1 MGDMEIPN
9 FYRVNK
15 CTIKPPKPEL
25 LPPGIHFEKNC
36 YEIDL
41 RKFKHDKPRRQRPR
55 YNRWNR
61 KDHCTEKSVN
71 HKWNYRLILNFRHY
85 KALSWREY
93 KLKVLLGRKKVSEGI
108 QALYEGNVKPLC
120 HKTEMNSPLE
130 NSNFKCYGSKSNTC
144 VSKVSDVIYD
154 VHLPNSNY
162 KRTADCQPDLRI
174 IIYSAYNSYPTLSEL
189 FNESS
194 MFRDE
199 VPLYAA
205 LVDHGKVHFY
215 SQHHIRLPHLP

>member
-55 YNRWNR
+55 YNRWNP
-61 KDHCTEKSVN
+61 
-71 HKWNYRLILNFRHY
+71 
-85 KALSWREY
+85 LSWREY

-144 VSKVSDVIYD
+144 
-154 VHLPNSNY
+154 
-162 KRTADCQPDLRI
+162 
-174 IIYSAYNSYPTLSEL
+174 AYNSYPTLSEL

>member
-144 VSKVSDVIYD
+144 
-154 VHLPNSNY
+154 
-162 KRTADCQPDLRI
+162 
-174 IIYSAYNSYPTLSEL
+174 AYNSYPTLSEL